1 MYYNGKIL
9 IIIRDKTW
17 FYTNQLYPNDT
28 DEDNLKDFKLRF
40 SLFFLPPVIL
50 IIGFC
55 GWFFSIVLNRPKNIS
70 VYDYQVIIPLSV
82 LFSLIYYF
90 IYSLIFKKIAQYP
103 INEKNNSGLIKNRI
117 FVGAVILVEL
127 LVAFL
132 LIFLLFKIRPSLL
145 G

>member
-1 MYYNGKIL
+1 MYDNGKIL

-103 INEKNNSGLIKNRI
+103 INEKNNSSLIKNRI

>member
-1 MYYNGKIL
+1 MERIL
-9 IIIRDKTW
+9 
-17 FYTNQLYPNDT
+17 NQLYPNDT
-28 DEDNLKDFKLRF
+28 DEDNFKDFKLRF

-103 INEKNNSGLIKNRI
+103 INEKNNSGLIKNKI

>member
-1 MYYNGKIL
+1 MEKIL

-90 IYSLIFKKIAQYP
+90 IYSLIFKKNSP
-103 INEKNNSGLIKNRI
+103 ISN
-117 FVGAVILVEL
+117 
-127 LVAFL
+127 
-132 LIFLLFKIRPSLL
+132 
-145 G
+145 

>member
-1 MYYNGKIL
+1 MKKIL
-9 IIIRDKTW
+9 TIIRDKAW

-28 DEDNLKDFKLRF
+28 DEDNFREFKLRF

-50 IIGFC
+50 IIGFS

-70 VYDYQVIIPLSV
+70 VYDYQVVIPLSV
-82 LFSLIYYF
+82 LFILIYYF

-103 INEKNNSGLIKNRI
+103 INEKNNSGFIKNGI
-117 FVGAVILVEL
+117 FVCAVILVEL

>member
-1 MYYNGKIL
+1 MEKIL

-28 DEDNLKDFKLRF
+28 DEDNFKDFKLRF

-103 INEKNNSGLIKNRI
+103 VNEKNNSGLIKNRI